1 MTEYAFY
8 RMHNNTYLG
17 ECLSIACRPKPE
29 EVDTDSLQACYIL
42 LVIKTR
48 QPLID
53 IRTLEGLRMASLF
66 EEDVPILLRLSSE
79 CLFGVFGDSHC
90 DCEAQ
95 RIASIREIQHTGQ
108 GVYIH
113 LPQEAQGNGL
123 FYKAQELQ
131 IQVSGFDPTGQ
142 QIGQKT
148 VHEAADYLLGKGQ
161 VLDKRQYTALA
172 RIFKETALDRYSY
185 DIITD
190 SPDKVRFFTE
200 ALGIQVKEPHPAK
213 RAITVDNAG
222 EFLAKLYR
230 KGYTVSNHEL
240 EEIYLALFAAE
251 RIPARVSGLL
261 RSIEED
267 INHGREFQAD
277 IDLLRR
283 IVGVVRAR
291 GLKAEQLNDLA
302 LLKDVSSYEEYQVE
316 INLSKE
322 DIIVLFEKG
331 ILRGIDSLRYEENHF
346 YDMAS
351 FEGVPARSLKIRYA
365 FRISDRQTPVE
376 CKFIYKVPTGEK
388 LYRIKSLPLKY
399 DDIAKLLG
407 FILRDCEQH
416 LLPVFTHNVIGPDS
430 DITVLLKRYTR
441 TLRTLSLMGP
451 EGKVRTL
458 VEAIRALASG
468 EEIPDP
474 SNSLFINRKLSFDFE
489 YDLLAKEELDLY
501 RLYSVG

>member
-8 RMHNNTYLG
+8 RMQNNTYVS
-17 ECLSIACRPKPE
+17 ECLSIVCRPKPDE
-29 EVDTDSLQACYIL
+29 IKTDSLQAPFIL
-42 LVIKTR
+42 LVVKSR
-48 QPLID
+48 HPLTD
-53 IRTLEGLRMASLF
+53 IRTLADLRVATLF
-66 EEDVPILLRLSSE
+66 DDAPILLRVSSE
-79 CLFGVFGDSHC
+79 CLFGIFGDSHC

-95 RIASIREIQHTGQ
+95 RIASIREIQHIGQ
-108 GVYIH
+108 GIYIH
-113 LPQEAQGNGL
+113 VPQEAQGNGL

-131 IQVSGFDPTGQ
+131 IQVSGFDPAGSY
-142 QIGQKT
+142 IGQKT
-148 VHEAADYLLGKGQ
+148 VHDASEYLLGKGQ
-161 VLDKRQYTALA
+161 VLDKRRYTALA
-172 RIFKETALDRYSY
+172 RIFKETALDRYAY

-190 SPDKVRFFTE
+190 SPDKVRSFTE
-200 ALGIQVKEPHPAK
+200 ALGIQVKESHLAK

-230 KGYTVSNHEL
+230 KSYTVSNHEL

-267 INHGREFQAD
+267 INNGREFQAD
-277 IDLLRR
+277 PDLLRR
-283 IVGVVRAR
+283 IVGVVQAR
-291 GLKAEQLNDLA
+291 GLKAEQLNDIA
-302 LLKDVSSYEEYQVE
+302 LLKDVSSYAEYQVE
-316 INLSKE
+316 MKLSKE
-322 DIIVLFEKG
+322 DVIALFEKG

-365 FRISDRQTPVE
+365 FRVSDRQTPVE
-376 CKFIYKVPTGEK
+376 CKFIYKVPTSEK

-407 FILRDCEQH
+407 FVLRDCEQH

-430 DITVLLKRYTR
+430 EITVLLKRYTR

-451 EGKVRTL
+451 EENVRRLIET
-458 VEAIRALASG
+458 VRALVPAK
-468 EEIPDP
+468 EIPDP
-474 SNSLFINRKLSFDFE
+474 DPCRQ
-489 YDLLAKEELDLY
+489 
-501 RLYSVG
+501 